1 MTRFLLLLLPL
12 VLLSACG
19 REPAGTDP
27 VTLDELTIEVYD
39 SSREIG
45 YTNKE
50 AGFYYTESSN
60 EQSSGWQ
67 GWHVMSKKVLDD
79 YAILVDGKD
88 LLRTDVHLARV
99 SPHQFTRSYKVGV
112 QETVTFLDSVNALV
126 VELANVKGTELAIQP
141 VFGISQDRND
151 YIVNIAGSSAYVAA
165 KSHPRRA
172 PRDNEPAWIGISILG
187 NSNAAPGSFP
197 RGHRFAPASVRAT
210 VTDGRAV
217 AVLVA
222 GDTMDETVL
231 LLDRVE
237 RNYESMIQSRRTR
250 MERILQRAFVRT
262 DNERF
267 DKALH
272 WAILSAD
279 ALVMN
284 QGKKGIFAGLPWF
297 SNYWG
302 RDSFISLPGIALAT
316 GNFRDAKAIL
326 RSFAE
331 WQEKDYS
338 SMMEGRIPNLV
349 TTTSMSYN
357 TTDGTPWF
365 VLALGDYATSSGD
378 TAFVRE
384 MYPVV
389 KRTVE
394 GSLRHRVDKDLL
406 LVHEDAETWMDA
418 VGPGGPWSPRGN
430 RANDIQALWY
440 KQLLV
445 AAWMAQTVGD
455 PRSFQNWF
463 SAAENVRSSFNR
475 LFIDPSTR
483 EIYDHLR
490 KDGTGDRSL
499 RPNQL
504 FTLDLIGDAEIQ
516 FNAFKRVTEGLVYQ
530 HGVASLSQD
539 DPRFHPYHHYE
550 PYYVQDAAYHNGIVW
565 TWLAGPWISAATRFG
580 YSDLAYQVTDNMVR
594 QILDRGAVG
603 TMSELLDAA
612 PRAREGEPRLSGTFS
627 QAWSLA
633 EFIRVAYQDYLGISA
648 DAVENRIELHPRFP
662 SSIRSAAVNIPFGST
677 AISAHFQSAPS
688 EGVITLASPAG
699 APTVDV
705 VVTWQLENVEQNFA
719 YMLAPGSTATLT
731 VSGGDVSIEDA
742 GGERIS
748 QMNVQRL
755 VEDEAQKRPLTL
767 ASPVIRPGLAS
778 MKGPSHRL
786 LTLSEIKGSTT
797 NARRNYD
804 VSDPENDDVG
814 TGSYRYASTPNL
826 QDGSLDVKRF
836 SVSESEGNVHFLLEF
851 RNLSNPGWHPEYGF
865 QLTFSAIA
873 IDKDGVTGS
882 GQTAIGRNS
891 GFTLPKNSAFE
902 SIIFVGGGILV
913 QDAQG
918 TTLAEY
924 RPVEGDEK
932 NPLGNAAS
940 RSISFSLPTELIG
953 RPQSSWRYTVLVGAQ
968 DDHGGAGIGD
978 FRSVQ
983 REAGE
988 WTGGG
993 KTRSSDPNVYDVIQP
1008 QQ

>member
-1 MTRFLLLLLPL
+1 MARFLLLLPL
-12 VLLSACG
+12 ILLSACG
-19 REPAGTDP
+19 VEPAGTDP
-27 VTLDELTIEVYD
+27 VTLDELTIEVTD

-50 AGFYYTESSN
+50 AGFFYTESSK
-60 EQSSGWQ
+60 EQSPGWQ
-67 GWHVMSKKVLDD
+67 GWHVMSKKILDD
-79 YAILVDGKD
+79 YAVTVDGKD
-88 LLRTDVHLARV
+88 LLRSDVHFARV
-99 SPHQFTRSYKVGV
+99 SPHQFTRSYKIGV

-126 VELANVKGTELAIQP
+126 VELANVNGQELAIQP
-141 VFGISQDRND
+141 LFSGSQEKND
-151 YIVNIAGSSAYVAA
+151 YIVHIAGSSAYIAT
-165 KSHPRRA
+165 KSHPRRT
-172 PRDNEPAWIGISILG
+172 PRENYPAWVGISIPG
-187 NSNAAPGSFP
+187 TSNAAPEP
-197 RGHRFAPASVRAT
+197 YLRGHRSGPATVRAAI
-210 VTDGRAV
+210 TDGRAV

-222 GDTMDETVL
+222 GDTMEETVL
-231 LLDRVE
+231 LLDKVA
-237 RNYESMIQSRRTR
+237 RNYGSMIQSRRNR
-250 MERILQRAFVRT
+250 MERVLQRAFVRT

-284 QGKKGIFAGLPWF
+284 QGKRGIFAGLPWF

-302 RDSFISLPGIALAT
+302 RDSFISLPGIALVT

-331 WQEKDYS
+331 WQEKDAS
-338 SMMEGRIPNLV
+338 NVMEGRIPNLV

-357 TTDGTPWF
+357 TTDGTAWF
-365 VLALGDYATSSGD
+365 VLALGDYVTSSGD

-389 KRTVE
+389 RQTVE
-394 GSLRHRVDKDLL
+394 GSLRHRVDENLL

-418 VGPGGPWSPRGN
+418 VGPNGPWSPRGN

-445 AAWMAQTVGD
+445 AAWMAETVGD
-455 PRSFQNWF
+455 ARSFQNWF
-463 SAAENVRSSFNR
+463 SAAEHVRSSFNR
-475 LFIDPSTR
+475 LFVDSSSRNIF
-483 EIYDHLR
+483 DHIA
-490 KDGTGDRSL
+490 KDGKPDRSL
-499 RPNQL
+499 RPNQI
-504 FTLDLIGDAEIQ
+504 FTLDLVSDPEIQ
-516 FNAFKRVTEGLVYQ
+516 FSAFRRVTENLVYPY
-530 HGVASLSQD
+530 GVASLSQD
-539 DPRFHPYHHYE
+539 DPGFHPYHHYE

-580 YSDLAYQVTDNMVR
+580 YGDLAFQVTDNMVH

-603 TMSELLDAA
+603 TMSELLEAA
-612 PRAREGEPRLSGTFS
+612 PRAGEAEPRLSGTFS

-633 EFIRVAYQDYLGISA
+633 EFIRVAYQDYLGIA
-648 DAVENRIELHPRFP
+648 TDAVENRIELHPHFP
-662 SSIRSAAVNIPFGST
+662 SAIQSAAVNIPFGSWV
-677 AISAHFQSAPS
+677 ISAQLQSGPS

-699 APTVDV
+699 APTIDI

-731 VSGGDVSIEDA
+731 VSGGAVFIQDA
-742 GGERIS
+742 SGERVS

-755 VEDEAQKRPLTL
+755 VEDESRKRPLTL
-767 ASPVIRPGLAS
+767 ATPVIRPGLAS

-786 LTLSEIKGSTT
+786 LTLKEIKGSTA
-797 NARRNYD
+797 NAHRVYD
-804 VSDPENDDVG
+804 ITDAENDDIG
-814 TGSYRYASTPNL
+814 TGSYRYPSTPNL
-826 QDGSLDVKRF
+826 KAGSLDVKHL
-836 SVSESEGNVHFLLEF
+836 SVAESGEDVHFQLEF

-865 QLTFSAIA
+865 QLTFTAIA

-882 GQTAIGRNS
+882 GQTTVGRNS
-891 GFTLPKNSAFE
+891 GFTLPGNSAYE

-918 TTLAEY
+918 STLGEY
-924 RPVEGDEK
+924 RPVQGDEE

-940 RSISFSLPTELIG
+940 RSISFSLPKELIG
-953 RPQSSWRYTVLVGAQ
+953 RPEPSWRYTVLVGAQ

-988 WTGGG
+988 WIGGG
-993 KTRSSDPNVYDVIQP
+993 KMRSSDSNVYDVIQP
-1008 QQ
+1008 HH